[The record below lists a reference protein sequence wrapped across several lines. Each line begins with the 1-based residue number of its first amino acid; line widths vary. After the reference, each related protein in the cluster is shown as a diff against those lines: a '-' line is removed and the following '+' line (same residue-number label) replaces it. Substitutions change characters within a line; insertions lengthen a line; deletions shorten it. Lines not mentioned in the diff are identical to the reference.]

1 MSKKNI
7 SKKKFGLNY
16 FLVKSYHSRNCCF
29 CFLHSNRVAHLE
41 WRTLTATIGNVP
53 LGFVMYFRYKGV
65 GSGAYQVDNGATTDE
80 SATGPTSQIQGGYI
94 DLFWILVHPAHR
106 QIGIG
111 SSLIREVS
119 IRGREEWPLCD
130 QVRLYVMDSNV
141 NALS

>member
-1 MSKKNI
+1 MK
-7 SKKKFGLNY
+7 
-16 FLVKSYHSRNCCF
+16 FLVKSYPSRNCCF